1 MFSDEIDGEIGM
13 ETSELVEGGTYDLRL
28 NARNPKGE
36 GIGRIND
43 VVVFVR
49 NANARIGKTHKVR
62 ITKLYR
68 TFAYAELAE
77 MMEGS
82 KYFIG
87 NGSQI
92 V

>member
-1 MFSDEIDGEIGM
+1 MGDKM
-13 ETSELVEGGTYDLRL
+13 ETNELVEGGTYDVRL

-49 NANARIGKTHKVR
+49 NAHTRIGKTHRVK

-77 MMEGS
+77 MMNGS

>member
-1 MFSDEIDGEIGM
+1 MGIE
-13 ETSELVEGGTYDLRL
+13 ELVEGGMYDVRL

-36 GIGRIND
+36 GIGKIND

-49 NANARIGKTHKVR
+49 NAHARIGKTHRVK

-68 TFAYAELAE
+68 TFAYAELVE
-77 MMEGS
+77 MMQGS

-87 NGSQI
+87 NGSI
-92 V
+92 LV

>member
-1 MFSDEIDGEIGM
+1 M
-13 ETSELVEGGTYDLRL
+13 EMANLVEGETYDMRL
-28 NARNPKGE
+28 NARSPKGE

-43 VVVFVR
+43 IVVFVK
-49 NANARIGKTHKVR
+49 NAKARLGKTHRVK

-68 TFAYAELAE
+68 TFAYAELIQE
-77 MMEGS
+77 ESS

-87 NGSQI
+87 NGSLI

>member
-1 MFSDEIDGEIGM
+1 MGMDG
-13 ETSELVEGGTYDLRL
+13 LVEGETYDLRL
-28 NARNPKGE
+28 SARSPKGE

-43 VVVFVR
+43 IVVFVK
-49 NANARIGKTHKVR
+49 NAKTRIGKTHRVR

-68 TFAYAELAE
+68 TFAYAELTDP
-77 MMEGS
+77 GNS

-87 NGSQI
+87 NGSLI

>member
-1 MFSDEIDGEIGM
+1 MGIDEL
-13 ETSELVEGGTYDLRL
+13 TEGGMYELHLD
-28 NARNPKGE
+28 ARSPKGE
-36 GIGRIND
+36 GIGHIHD
-43 VVVFVR
+43 VVVLVR

-77 MMEGS
+77 SVVGS

-87 NGSQI
+87 NGSLL